1 MNERE
6 MKRKR
11 NGGINEE
18 NEENEREDNVGKYM
32 EICEKRLKNQKGKR
46 KDYII

>member
-1 MNERE
+1 

-18 NEENEREDNVGKYM
+18 NEENEREENIEKYM
-32 EICEKRLKNQKGKR
+32 EICEKRLKNSEMR
-46 KDYII
+46 KEGTKII